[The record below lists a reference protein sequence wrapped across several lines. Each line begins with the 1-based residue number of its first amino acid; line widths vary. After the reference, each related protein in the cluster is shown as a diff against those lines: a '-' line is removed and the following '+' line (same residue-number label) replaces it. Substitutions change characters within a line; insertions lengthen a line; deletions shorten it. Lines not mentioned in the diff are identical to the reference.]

1 MNGTVTEPR
10 ENHER
15 HQMLDILLVEDDP
28 DIRELLRDTL
38 HASGHNVHAAS
49 DGVEGLDQV
58 TRRVFDLILCDVRL
72 PGLDGI
78 SLMRQARKEAPNT
91 KVILMT
97 AYAGVSEA
105 VSALKEGAYD
115 YLIKPFD
122 VDELLIQTRRIGE
135 EHALRRELHR
145 ARNELVGRG
154 GETTLVGESPAIRRV
169 VDMSKMVAQ
178 SDAPTLITGE
188 SGTGKEVVARLIHAS
203 SARAAKPF
211 VAVNCG
217 ALAENL
223 IEAELFGHERG
234 AFTGAVKKR
243 DGRFKA
249 ADGGVLFLDEIAE
262 LPASAQSKLLRVLQ
276 EGTFEPIG
284 TNTSVRVDVRI
295 VSATHRDLQER
306 IKAGLFREDLF
317 YRINV
322 IEIHIPPLRDR
333 LGDLPLL
340 FRHFIQRHSGPAAAL
355 PVISPAA
362 WAAMLH
368 YGFPGNVREFS
379 HAIERALILSGGK
392 EIDLV
397 HLPPS
402 MVAAQVNARP
412 SPPDAGLPTGNGP
425 SNPTLGSTEPT
436 QIRPLH
442 VALREFEQE
451 YLQRA
456 LKAGQGKRN
465 RTAAMLGI
473 SRKTLW
479 EKLRSIGIESGDAP
493 EPEETPGEAAKRE
506 LDDALTGDHGDHAK
520 RNGEL
525 S

>member
-1 MNGTVTEPR
+1 
-10 ENHER
+10 
-15 HQMLDILLVEDDP
+15 MLDILLVDDDP
-28 DIRELLRDTL
+28 DIRELLQDSLEGAGYHVQVAR
-38 HASGHNVHAAS
+38 
-49 DGVEGLDQV
+49 DGVDGLDQV

-72 PGLDGI
+72 PGLDGV
-78 SLMRQARKEAPNT
+78 SLMRHVRRESPST

-122 VDELLIQTRRIGE
+122 VDELLIQTRRINE
-135 EHALRRELHR
+135 DHDLRRELDR
-145 ARNELVGRG
+145 ARHELVGRSS
-154 GETTLVGESPAIRRV
+154 ETTLVGESPAIRRV

-188 SGTGKEVVARLIHAS
+188 SGTGKEVVARLIHSS
-203 SARAAKPF
+203 SARAGKPF

-262 LPASAQSKLLRVLQ
+262 LPAAAQSKLLRVLQ

-284 TNTSVRVDVRI
+284 TNTTVRVDVRI
-295 VSATHRDLQER
+295 VSATHRNLQDR
-306 IKAGLFREDLF
+306 IKAGLFREDLY

-322 IEIHIPPLRDR
+322 IEIQIPPLRER

-340 FRHFIQRHSGPAAAL
+340 LRHFIQRHSGPNAPMPL
-355 PVISPAA
+355 ISPAA
-362 WAAMLH
+362 WAALMH

-379 HAIERALILSGGK
+379 HAIERALIVSGGK
-392 EIDLV
+392 EIDLQ
-397 HLPPS
+397 HLPPT
-402 MVAAQVNARP
+402 MVAAAASGVSRTTAA
-412 SPPDAGLPTGNGP
+412 SHPDAPSAHAHGNAHGNGVTGP
-425 SNPTLGSTEPT
+425 AGAVDSS
-436 QIRPLH
+436 QIRPLQ

-456 LKAGQGKRN
+456 LKVGLGKRN

-479 EKLRSIGIESGDAP
+479 EKLRSIGIEPADAP
-493 EPEETPGEAAKRE
+493 DPEESADE
-506 LDDALTGDHGDHAK
+506 
-520 RNGEL
+520 GEL